1 MAQPKGKTGN
11 PKGRPK
17 GSPNKITTDL
27 KKWISEIIVNNT
39 DQLNKDLKEM
49 APVERWRIIERL
61 LNYVIPKKQAV
72 HAEIDLNNLT
82 ESQIDEIINKIN
94 IDE

>member
-27 KKWISEIIVNNT
+27 RKWISEIIVNNT

-72 HAEIDLNNLT
+72 QAEIDLNNLT
-82 ESQIDEIINKIN
+82 ESQIDEIVNKID

>member
-27 KKWISEIIVNNT
+27 KKWIGEIIVNNT

-72 HAEIDLNNLT
+72 QAEIDLNNLT
-82 ESQIDEIINKIN
+82 ESQIDEIVNKIN

>member
-72 HAEIDLNNLT
+72 QAEIDLNNLT
-82 ESQIDEIINKIN
+82 ERQIDEIINKIN